1 MKKTGRG
8 QTRLV
13 CEDYVSCVLY
23 ILMCVEYFFGQ
34 QKEREE
40 LLENV
45 LMLTAEHTKCIF
57 L

>member
-45 LMLTAEHTKCIF
+45 LMLTVEHTKCIF